1 MTGRLDLIGVGPG
14 DPELLT
20 LKAVRRIAAADLVA
34 YPRTESGAALAFEI
48 ARPHIAEPD
57 RALPLDIPMRGARAA
72 VMAAYDGI
80 ADTLA
85 THVGAGRNVAYLCEG
100 DPMLYGSAAHLLDR
114 LAGRVPVQIVPGVTS
129 LTAAAAAASLPLG
142 TGADILKILPASLP
156 DAALEAELA
165 TAGAAAFIKPGRHT
179 ARLRELLARTGRAEA
194 AIVVSYATQDRQVIA
209 PLTEITGDL
218 PYFSI
223 VLVPGGSGIEE

>member
-20 LKAVRRIAAADLVA
+20 LKAVRRIAAADFVA

-48 ARPHIAEPD
+48 ARPHIDHSD
-57 RALPLDIPMRGARAA
+57 RALPLDIPMRAGRRE
-72 VMAAYDGI
+72 VEAAYDAI

-85 THVGAGRNVAYLCEG
+85 GHVEAGRAVAYLCEG
-100 DPMLYGSAAHLLDR
+100 DPMFYGSAVHLLDR
-114 LAGRVPVQIVPGVTS
+114 LAGRVPVEIVPGVMS
-129 LTAAAAAASLPLG
+129 LTAAAAAAACPLG
-142 TGADILKILPASLP
+142 TGEEILKVLPAPLP
-156 DAALEAELA
+156 DAVLEAELA

-179 ARLRELLARTGRAEA
+179 ARLKALLHRTGRAESA
-194 AIVVSYATQDRQVIA
+194 VAIGYASQDRQFVA
-209 PLTEITGDL
+209 PLAERTGNL

-223 VLVPGGSGIEE
+223 VMLAGGAGSRK